1 MNIAITSINFNYK
14 NGYDGG
20 YTSLNLYFNSTGATF
35 NLNGF
40 VEVSKDE
47 YLAAAGDMNK
57 LADLIKQKVSA
68 NLTTNTTDTEQTAS

>member
-1 MNIAITSINFNYK
+1 MKIALTSINFNYK

-20 YTSLNLYFNSTGATF
+20 YTSLNLHFNSTGATF

-47 YLAAAGDMNK
+47 YLAAATDMNK
-57 LADLIKQKVSA
+57 LADLIKSKVIESISE
-68 NLTTNTTDTEQTAS
+68 TTEQTAS

>member
-1 MNIAITSINFNYK
+1 MNIVITSINFNYK

-47 YLAAAGDMNK
+47 YAAAAGDMSK
-57 LADLIKQKVSA
+57 LTDLIKSKVQA
-68 NLTTNTTDTEQTAS
+68 NIQDTTATTTAG